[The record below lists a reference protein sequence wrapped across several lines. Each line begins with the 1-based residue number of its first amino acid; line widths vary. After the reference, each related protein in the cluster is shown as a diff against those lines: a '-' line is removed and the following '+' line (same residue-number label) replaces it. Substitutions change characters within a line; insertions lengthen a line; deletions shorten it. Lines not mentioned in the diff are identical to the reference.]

1 MTKMDVFNRLYNII
15 YFSKEENM
23 LKDLS
28 SLAHD
33 LLYDLEKED
42 PAVAERLR
50 ELGISKEP
58 EENSNDQA

>member
-1 MTKMDVFNRLYNII
+1 MTKMDIFNRLYNII

-33 LLYDLEKED
+33 LLRDLEKED
-42 PAVAERLR
+42 PVVAERLR
-50 ELGISKEP
+50 GLGVSKESV
-58 EENSNDQA
+58 ENSNDQA